1 VCLSDASRARVCRT
15 TADAKVLADRYANSQ
30 YFQQP
35 MRNKP
40 TAGDN
45 HKHSKEVRE
54 GAVCNEIY
62 RYSNNTSVHCS
73 LLLMLF
79 ALG

>member
-1 VCLSDASRARVCRT
+1 MCLSDASRARVCRT
-15 TADAKVLADRYANSQ
+15 TADAKVLADRYASSQ

-45 HKHSKEVRE
+45 HKHSKEVR
-54 GAVCNEIY
+54 GDALCKEIN
-62 RYSNNTSVHCS
+62 RCSNIQRTSLTTLV
-73 LLLMLF
+73 
-79 ALG
+79 